1 MKTVLCIAS
10 LALIWALDYWLWRT
24 FPSFRLIVAL
34 AFIGLISM
42 YIYIAFTGYR
52 R

>member
-1 MKTVLCIAS
+1 
-10 LALIWALDYWLWRT
+10 
-24 FPSFRLIVAL
+24 LIVAL